1 MAVSQQGCPCT
12 CHVSRKADC
21 LPSDSTSWLMHS
33 GETGPYAVCTV
44 DKLDDPARP
53 TPIDRA
59 RAQARLK
66 RLTRTVIVLAGGA
79 TAFIGVTVA
88 KEHPGASAAPANPP
102 LPGST
107 PATTPTTTPPPTTT
121 TTPTT
126 SPTTTVGPISPQGS
140 PTTTTSPPTTTT
152 TSPPTTTTTRPVT
165 TSGGTS
171 RQGP

>member
-1 MAVSQQGCPCT
+1 MRRGQ
-12 CHVSRKADC
+12 
-21 LPSDSTSWLMHS
+21 
-33 GETGPYAVCTV
+33 
-44 DKLDDPARP
+44 ARP

-88 KEHPGASAAPANPP
+88 KEHPGASAAPTGPP

-107 PATTPTTTPPPTTT
+107 PATTPSTTATT

-126 SPTTTVGPISPQGS
+126 GATTTTGPIPPQGS
-140 PTTTTSPPTTTT
+140 PTSTTSPPTTATT
-152 TSPPTTTTTRPVT
+152 TPPTTTTTRPVA

-171 RQGP
+171 RRGP